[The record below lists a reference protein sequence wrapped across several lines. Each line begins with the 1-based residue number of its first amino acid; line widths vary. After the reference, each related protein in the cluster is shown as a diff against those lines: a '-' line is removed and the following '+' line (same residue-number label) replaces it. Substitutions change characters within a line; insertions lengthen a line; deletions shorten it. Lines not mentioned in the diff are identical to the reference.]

1 MPPKTPAK
9 KDGVVQVT
17 PSTIIKKN
25 VVLHKHVS
33 SSHGTHDGGSSSLS
47 ADMPKTTSS
56 TVKKAEN
63 GDVDDTPT
71 VNRRSRSYS
80 VYADVYSKNYV
91 QEKSYTSPPS
101 STCESSVN
109 MSNMPNTSADAGYAS
124 TLLDTKERKE
134 RGQLSPVDAI
144 FAAGQL
150 TSLIILYTSL

>member
-33 SSHGTHDGGSSSLS
+33 SHGTHDGGSSSLS
-47 ADMPKTTSS
+47 DYIPKTTSS
-56 TVKKAEN
+56 TVKAEN
-63 GDVDDTPT
+63 GGVADDTPT

-109 MSNMPNTSADAGYAS
+109 MSNMPNNSADAGYAS
-124 TLLDTKERKE
+124 TLLDTKERRE

-144 FAAGQL
+144 FAAGKL
-150 TSLIILYTSL
+150 TSLIIYTSL

>member
-1 MPPKTPAK
+1 MQPKTPAK

-17 PSTIIKKN
+17 ACTISKKN
-25 VVLHKHVS
+25 VVLHKHV
-33 SSHGTHDGGSSSLS
+33 SSHGTHDGGSSSLR

-63 GDVDDTPT
+63 GDVDDRPT

-144 FAAGQL
+144 FAAGKF
-150 TSLIILYTSL
+150 TSLIIIYTSL

>member
-33 SSHGTHDGGSSSLS
+33 SSHGTHDGGPSSLS
-47 ADMPKTTSS
+47 ADMPKTASS
-56 TVKKAEN
+56 TVKAEN
-63 GDVDDTPT
+63 GGVEDTPT
-71 VNRRSRSYS
+71 VNRHSRSYS